1 MEWLLTIVEVY
12 TIHKT
17 PNAYCVN
24 RDDFK
29 FAKEQKKEVSGS
41 GVSAASR
48 GSMRKSSLYR
58 TFGDLNI
65 SKAPF

>member
-1 MEWLLTIVEVY
+1 MPI
-12 TIHKT
+12 
-17 PNAYCVN
+17 AY
-24 RDDFK
+24 RHK
-29 FAKEQKKEVSGS
+29 FAKGQKKEVLGS
-41 GVSAASR
+41 GVSATSR

>member
-1 MEWLLTIVEVY
+1 MPI
-12 TIHKT
+12 
-17 PNAYCVN
+17 AY
-24 RDDFK
+24 RDK
-29 FAKEQKKEVSGS
+29 FSKEQKKEVSGS
-41 GVSAASR
+41 GVSATSR

>member
-1 MEWLLTIVEVY
+1 MPI
-12 TIHKT
+12 
-17 PNAYCVN
+17 AY
-24 RDDFK
+24 RHK
-29 FAKEQKKEVSGS
+29 FARKKQKKEVLGS
-41 GVSAASR
+41 GVSATSR